1 MNHTSSNSPSD
12 TGWSG
17 RKSEKQNNGVSYD
30 FLYDNILCDNPD
42 EIKSEEVSYVQDEKS
57 QDCLYDDILSS
68 NLSVVQKPSV
78 PSAVPYKYNKPNIVP
93 SIASNLSVLPTSS
106 TTCSSLP
113 VVTSVETN
121 YSDSKLLVRILS
133 FW

>member
-1 MNHTSSNSPSD
+1 MNHTSTNSQAD

-17 RKSEKQNNGVSYD
+17 RKSEEQNNGVSDD

-42 EIKSEEVSYVQDEKS
+42 EIESEEVSYVQDEES

-68 NLSVVQKPSV
+68 NLSVVKKPSV
-78 PSAVPYKYNKPNIVP
+78 SSSVPYKYNKPNIIS

-106 TTCSSLP
+106 TTSSSLP

-121 YSDSKLLVRILS
+121 YSHSELLVRIL
-133 FW
+133 